1 MPRKLGVSGS
11 EKAIDTGG
19 EMKRTRKYF
28 DPEIETMSR
37 EKLEALQLQR
47 LKLQLRRCYRD
58 SDFYKE
64 KFKKGGVKPEDVRS
78 LDDLIYLPFV
88 TKTELRDEQL
98 AFPPFGRHT
107 VTPAENWAELHP
119 SSGTTGSPV
128 NNLWSFEDV
137 KNISRWTARTMWTF
151 GVRPGDIIQ
160 NAFSYGLWVAGM
172 SSHYAARELGCFVI
186 PIGATDTERQIE
198 YLVKPGSTVLLC
210 TPSYA
215 LHIAER
221 LKHRGISPE
230 DIPLRIGCFGG
241 EGGTEVPATREKI
254 EKGLGIEAFDYFG
267 LAEIGPTIASECP
280 EKKGIHWV
288 EDHLLIEVINKET
301 QKPCAPGEVGV
312 LVITHLSKEATP
324 MIRYWTNDLATLD
337 QRRCKCGRTHARSV
351 GGILGRS
358 DDMITYKGAK
368 FYPVQVEKVVRS
380 FCELSDEFCIE
391 LTTDPEKGTDLCT
404 VLVECLKEEDIPM
417 MKPLLR
423 NGLKEE
429 CHVTP
434 EIKFVPF
441 NTLERTTFK
450 AKRIVDKR
458 QTRQAR

>member
-1 MPRKLGVSGS
+1 
-11 EKAIDTGG
+11 
-19 EMKRTRKYF
+19 MKIRKYF
-28 DPEIETMSR
+28 EPKMETMNR
-37 EKLEALQLQR
+37 EELEALQLHR
-47 LKLQLRRCYRD
+47 LKQQLRRCYQG
-58 SDFYKE
+58 SEFYKH
-64 KFKKGGVKPEDVRS
+64 KFKEVGIQPEDIRS
-78 LDDLIYLPFV
+78 LDDVVHLPFV
-88 TKTELRDEQL
+88 TKSELRDEQL
-98 AFPPFGRHT
+98 AFPPFGRHAVAPPET
-107 VTPAENWAELHP
+107 WAELHP
-119 SSGTTGSPV
+119 SSGTTGAPV
-128 NNLWSFEDV
+128 NNLWSFKDV
-137 KNISRWTARTMWTF
+137 RHISRWTARTMWTF

-160 NAFSYGLWVAGM
+160 NGFSYGLWVAGM
-172 SSHYAARELGCFVI
+172 ASHYAARELGCFVI
-186 PIGATDTERQIE
+186 PIGATDTERQID
-198 YLVKPGSTVLLC
+198 YFIRPGSTVLLC

-221 LKHRGISPE
+221 LKQKGISPE

-241 EGGTEVPATREKI
+241 EGGAEVPATREKI
-254 EKGLGIEAFDYFG
+254 EKGLGIVAFDYYG

-280 EKKGIHWV
+280 EKAGIHWV
-288 EDHLLIEVINKET
+288 EDHLLIEIISPET
-301 QKPCAPGEVGV
+301 KKPCAPGEVGV
-312 LVITHLSKEATP
+312 LVMTHLTKEATP

-337 QRRCKCGRTHARSV
+337 KKKCKCGRTHARSV

-358 DDMITYKGAK
+358 DDMIIFKGAK

-391 LTTDPEKGTDLCT
+391 LTTDPELDTDLCT
-404 VLVECLKEEDIPM
+404 VVVECLKEEDIPK
-417 MKPLLR
+417 MKPLLK

-458 QTRQAR
+458 KKR